1 MKKLISVLMA
11 VLMLMS
17 SAALCFSASAET
29 LSIGN
34 DVLDSWFLD
43 GECPGEL
50 DYVYYAPETKGDTK
64 YPLMIWLHGAKSGDS
79 PRAQLEWYRFSNC
92 ASPEYQSRFENAG
105 GAFLLAPRSS
115 KDITH
120 NWYETGCGSLKA
132 TIDYF
137 ISQNKDKIDTSRIYI
152 SGYSTGGSM
161 VWHMV
166 TKYPDFFAAAMPI
179 ASLYNPTSGEI
190 ERLGNTSIWL
200 FSCDKDYYASATT
213 SMAKT
218 TFDYLKEIT
227 NRPDGI
233 RLTSFTEAVWASGA
247 KQDAHDKE
255 HYIWGA
261 VTNDM
266 FMDSGEQFY
275 YSTTVDGTGKTIT
288 FEPPYGIISWLSL
301 QTNEKTGEKTEL
313 TGFAKILAFF
323 RNLFNQILAFFGIG

>member
-1 MKKLISVLMA
+1 MKKIISVLMCA
-11 VLMLMS
+11 LMLVPFIS
-17 SAALCFSASAET
+17 LGLTASAES

-43 GECPGEL
+43 GECPGKL
-50 DYVYYAPETKGDTK
+50 DYVYYAPETEEGTK

-79 PRAQLEWYRFSNC
+79 PRAQLDWYRFSNW
-92 ASPEYQSRFENAG
+92 ASPEYQSRFANAG

-120 NWYETGCGSLKA
+120 NWYDTICADLKA

-137 ISQNKDKIDTSRIYI
+137 ISLYADKIDTSRIYI

-179 ASLYNPTSGEI
+179 ASLYNPTVGEI
-190 ERLGNTSIWL
+190 EKLSNTSIWI
-200 FSCDKDYYASATT
+200 FSCDKDFYTSAATP
-213 SMAKT
+213 MAKVN
-218 TFDYLKEIT
+218 FDNLKAVT

-247 KQDAHDKE
+247 KQNAYDKE

-275 YSTTVDGTGKTIT
+275 YSKTVDGNGKEIT
-288 FEPPYGIISWLSL
+288 FAVPNGIISWLSL
-301 QTNEKTGEKTEL
+301 QTNDNTDEGIKAS
-313 TGFAKILAFF
+313 FIDKILAFF
-323 RNLFNQILAFFGIG
+323 RDFINKLLAIFGM

>member
-1 MKKLISVLMA
+1 MKKLTAILLS
-11 VLMLMS
+11 MLMVMS
-17 SAALCFSASAET
+17 IFAMSFSASAEL
-29 LSIGN
+29 LSYGN

-50 DYVYYAPETKGDTK
+50 DYVYYAPEAEENEK

-79 PRAQLEWYRFSNC
+79 PRAQLDWYRFSNW
-92 ASPEYQSRFENAG
+92 ASPEYQSRFKNAG

-115 KDITH
+115 KDVTH
-120 NWYETGCGSLKA
+120 NWYETGCASLKA

-137 ISQNKDKIDTSRIYI
+137 ISLHSDKIDSSRIYI

-161 VWHMV
+161 TWHMV

-190 ERLGNTSIWL
+190 AKLNNTSIWI
-200 FSCDKDYYASATT
+200 FSCDKDFYASATT
-213 SMAKT
+213 SMAEV
-218 TFDYLKEIT
+218 TFDSLESIT

-233 RLTSFTEAVWASGA
+233 RLTAFSEAVWSSNI
-247 KQDAHDKE
+247 KQNAYDKE

-266 FMDSGEQFY
+266 FMDTNEQYY
-275 YSTTVDGTGKTIT
+275 YSRTVDGNGNKIT
-288 FEPPYGIISWLSL
+288 FEHPDGIISWLSL
-301 QTNEKTGEKTEL
+301 QTNEKTGEDIEL
-313 TGFAKILAFF
+313 NFFEKLIAFISDLFKKIF
-323 RNLFNQILAFFGIG
+323 AFFGL

>member
-1 MKKLISVLMA
+1 MKKIISALMC
-11 VLMLMS
+11 VLML
-17 SAALCFSASAET
+17 AGCVALSFSASAES

-34 DVLDSWFLD
+34 DVLDTWFLD

-50 DYVYYAPETKGDTK
+50 DYVYYSPEVKEGEK
-64 YPLMIWLHGAKSGDS
+64 YPLMIWLHGAKSGDK
-79 PRAQLEWYRFSNC
+79 PRAQLEWYRFSNW
-92 ASPEYQSRFENAG
+92 ASPEYQSRFKNAG

-115 KDITH
+115 KDIAH
-120 NWYETGCGSLKA
+120 NWYETGCASLKA

-137 ISQNKDKIDTSRIYI
+137 VSVNADKIDTSRIYI

-190 ERLGNTSIWL
+190 EKLADTSIWT
-200 FSCDKDYYASATT
+200 FNCDKDFYASATT
-213 SMAKT
+213 AMAAT

-227 NRPDGI
+227 NRPEGL
-233 RLTSFTEAVWASGA
+233 RFTSFAEAVWASGA
-247 KQDAHDKE
+247 KQDTYDKE

-266 FMDSGEQFY
+266 FMDSGEQYY
-275 YSTTVDGTGKTIT
+275 YSTTVDGVGNTIN
-288 FEPPYGIISWLSL
+288 FESPDGIISWLSL
-301 QTNEKTGEKTEL
+301 QTNDKAEEGKTV
-313 TGFAKILAFF
+313 TGFAKIIAFI
-323 RNLFNQILAFFGIG
+323 RNLFNKILAFFGL

>member
-1 MKKLISVLMA
+1 MKKIISVLMS
-11 VLMLMS
+11 VLMIMS
-17 SAALCFSASAET
+17 CIALCFSASAES

-34 DVLDSWFLD
+34 DELDSWFLD

-50 DYVYYAPETKGDTK
+50 DYVYYAPKTKGNTK
-64 YPLMIWLHGAKSGDS
+64 YPLMIWLHGAKSGDK
-79 PRAQLEWYRFSNC
+79 PRAQLEWYRFSNW

-120 NWYETGCGSLKA
+120 NWYETGCSSLKA

-137 ISQNKDKIDTSRIYI
+137 ISQNKGKIDTSRIYI

-190 ERLGNTSIWL
+190 EKLSNTSVWL
-200 FSCDKDYYASATT
+200 FNCDKDFYASATT
-213 SMAKT
+213 SMSKT
-218 TFDYLKEIT
+218 TFNYLNEIT
-227 NRPDGI
+227 NRPDGV

-247 KQDAHDKE
+247 KQNAYDKE

-288 FEPPYGIISWLSL
+288 FKNPKGIISWLSL
-301 QTNEKTGEKTEL
+301 QTNEKTAEDTQL
-313 TGFAKILAFF
+313 TGVAKILAFF
-323 RNLFNQILAFFGIG
+323 RNLFNKFLALFGIG

>member
-1 MKKLISVLMA
+1 MKRLISVLMA
-11 VLMLMS
+11 VLMLMA
-17 SAALCFSASAET
+17 SAAFCFSASAET
-29 LSIGN
+29 LSVGN

-50 DYVYYAPETKGDTK
+50 DYVYYEPEAKKGKK
-64 YPLMIWLHGAKSGDS
+64 YPLMIWLHGAKSGDK
-79 PRAQLEWYRFSNC
+79 PRAQLEWYRFSNW
-92 ASPEYQSRFENAG
+92 ASPEYQSRFKNAG

-120 NWYETGCGSLKA
+120 NWYETGCSSLKA

-179 ASLYNPTSGEI
+179 ASLYNPTSLEI
-190 ERLGNTSIWL
+190 EKLDDTSIWL
-200 FSCDKDYYASATT
+200 FNCDKDFYISATT
-213 SMAKT
+213 SMAKN
-218 TFDYLKEIT
+218 TFNYLKDIT

-247 KQDAHDKE
+247 KQDAYDKE

-266 FMDSGEQFY
+266 FMDSGEQFH
-275 YSTTVDGTGKTIT
+275 YSTTVDATGKTIT
-288 FEPPYGIISWLSL
+288 FKSPKGIISWLSL
-301 QTNEKTGEKTEL
+301 QTNEKAVEDEEP
-313 TGFAKILAFF
+313 TGFAKIIAFI
-323 RNLFNQILAFFGIG
+323 RNLFNKILAFFGMG

>member
-1 MKKLISVLMA
+1 MKKIISIAMCILMIMPF
-11 VLMLMS
+11 VSMG
-17 SAALCFSASAET
+17 FGASAES

-50 DYVYYAPETKGDTK
+50 DYVYYKPETKGDAK

-79 PRAQLEWYRFSNC
+79 PRAQLEWYRFSNW
-92 ASPEYQSRFENAG
+92 ASPEYQSRFKNAD

-120 NWYETGCGSLKA
+120 NWYETGCASLKA

-137 ISQNKDKIDTSRIYI
+137 ISVNKDKIDTSRIYI

-166 TKYPDFFAAAMPI
+166 TRYPDFFAAAMPI
-179 ASLYNPTSGEI
+179 ASLYNPTAGEI
-190 ERLGNTSIWL
+190 AKLSNTSIWM
-200 FSCDKDYYASATT
+200 FNCDKDFYASATT
-213 SMAKT
+213 SMAQA
-218 TFDYLKEIT
+218 TFDYLQEIT
-227 NRPDGI
+227 NRPEGI
-233 RLTSFTEAVWASGA
+233 RLTAFTEAVWPSNT
-247 KQDAHDKE
+247 KQNAHDKE

-266 FMDSGEQFY
+266 FMDSGEQY
-275 YSTTVDGTGKTIT
+275 YHSRTVDGMGNTII
-288 FEPPYGIISWLSL
+288 FERPNGIISWLSL
-301 QTNEKTGEKTEL
+301 QTNEKTAEDVKL
-313 TGFAKILAFF
+313 SFFDKIAAFFRDFLNKILAFF
-323 RNLFNQILAFFGIG
+323 GM

>member
-1 MKKLISVLMA
+1 MKKAISILIS
-11 VLMLMS
+11 
-17 SAALCFSASAET
+17 ALILLSCTALGFSASAET

-50 DYVYYAPETKGDTK
+50 DYVYYEPETQDNTK
-64 YPLMIWLHGAKSGDS
+64 YPLMIWLHGAKSGDT
-79 PRAQLEWYRFSNC
+79 PRAQLDWYRFSNW
-92 ASPEYQSRFENAG
+92 ASPEYQARFKNAG

-120 NWYETGCGSLKA
+120 NWYETGCSSLKK

-137 ISQNKDKIDTSRIYI
+137 ISLYADKIDTSRIYI

-179 ASLYNPTSGEI
+179 ASLYNPSTTEI
-190 ERLGNTSIWL
+190 EKLRDTSIWI
-200 FSCDKDYYASATT
+200 FCCDKDFYTSAATPVAET
-213 SMAKT
+213 N
-218 TFDYLKEIT
+218 FGYLSAIS
-227 NRPDGI
+227 NRPEGVRI
-233 RLTSFTEAVWASGA
+233 TAFSEAIWPSNV

-266 FMDSGEQFY
+266 FMDSGEQYY
-275 YSTTVDGTGKTIT
+275 YSRTVDGAGNEIT
-288 FEPPYGIISWLSL
+288 FESPNGIISWLSL
-301 QTNEKTGEKTEL
+301 QTNEKADDSQEL
-313 TGFAKILAFF
+313 SFIDKLISFFRDIINKILG
-323 RNLFNQILAFFGIG
+323 LFGI